1 MLERKDIVIFGTG
14 GHARVL
20 HDIALDCAVFNVIG
34 FVAPRAGGEFCGL
47 PVFGDDSL
55 VSSGCRHGVIGI
67 GDNHLRMQ
75 VAGAV
80 QRRDASF
87 EFVSLVHSSAQHL
100 RGVQIGQGSV
110 VMPGALLN
118 SAVSIGAHCILN
130 TGCVVD
136 HDSVIED
143 FASIAP
149 GAVLGGGVKVGRGTA
164 VALGAKVIHGI
175 TIGAGS
181 VIGAGALVLHDV
193 AAGVLAYGSPC
204 RTVRSREPGEPY
216 Y

>member
-55 VSSGCRHGVIGI
+55 ASSACRYGVIGI

-80 QRRDASF
+80 QGRDAAF
-87 EFVSLVHSSAQHL
+87 QFVTLVHPSAQRL
-100 RGVQIGQGSV
+100 RGVEIGAGSV
-110 VMPGALLN
+110 VMPGALIN
-118 SAVSIGAHCILN
+118 SAVSIGMHCILN
-130 TGCVVD
+130 TGCAVD
-136 HDSVIED
+136 HDGVIED

-149 GAVLGGGVKVGRGTA
+149 GAVLGGSVKVGRGTA

-175 TIGAGS
+175 SIGPGS
-181 VIGAGALVLHDV
+181 VVGAGALVLHDV

-204 RTVRSREPGEPY
+204 RTVRSRQPDEPY

>member
-1 MLERKDIVIFGTG
+1 MLEHKDIVIFGTG

-34 FVAPRAGGEFCGL
+34 FVAPTAGGEYLGL
-47 PVFGDDSL
+47 PVFAADTHA
-55 VSSGCRHGVIGI
+55 CHHGVIGI

-75 VAGAV
+75 VAMATR
-80 QRRDASF
+80 RRDPSF
-87 EFVSLVHSSAQHL
+87 EFIALVHPSAQRL
-100 RGVQIGQGSV
+100 RGVQIGHGSV
-110 VMPGALLN
+110 VMPGALIN
-118 SAVSIGAHCILN
+118 SAATIGAHCILN

-136 HDSVIED
+136 HDCVVED

-149 GAVLGGGVKVGRGTA
+149 GATLGGGVRIGRGSV

-175 TIGAGS
+175 AVGAGS
-181 VIGAGALVLHDV
+181 VVGAGSLVLQDV
-193 AAGVLAYGSPC
+193 ADGVLAYGSPC
-204 RTVRSREPGEPY
+204 RIMRARQVGEPY

>member
-1 MLERKDIVIFGTG
+1 MIDRKDIVIFGTG

-47 PVFGDDSL
+47 PVFGDDTL
-55 VSSGCRHGVIGI
+55 ADSGCQRGVIGI
-67 GDNHLRMQ
+67 GDNFLRMQ

-80 QRRDASF
+80 HRHHASF
-87 EFVSLVHSSAQHL
+87 SFISLVHPSAQCL

-110 VMPGALLN
+110 LMPGALIN
-118 SAVSIGAHCILN
+118 SAVTIGAHCILN
-130 TGCVVD
+130 TGCAVD
-136 HDSVIED
+136 HDGVIDD

-164 VALGAKVIHGI
+164 IALGAKIIHGVS
-175 TIGAGS
+175 IGEDS
-181 VIGAGALVLHDV
+181 VVGAGALVLRDV
-193 AAGVLAYGSPC
+193 PAGVLAYGSPC
-204 RTVRSREPGEPY
+204 RTVRRRQPGEPY